1 MLAALRRNVEWRAI
15 PLAGL
20 AGGTVYLVIVLIFS
34 GGVLGLS
41 PTVVL
46 RYFGSLLIG
55 PDALMQGGIG
65 LVAAGLAVHYV
76 LSLVFALIISLVV
89 HRWGMLVGVILGGLM
104 GLGLYGINVYTLTAL
119 FPWFFA
125 INSVLLLICHI
136 VYGAV
141 VGGVYEYFDRFDAG
155 LSQEVRR

>member
-20 AGGTVYLVIVLIFS
+20 AGGTTYLVILLIFS
-34 GGVLGLS
+34 SGVLGLS
-41 PTVVL
+41 PAVVL
-46 RYFGSLLIG
+46 RYFGSLLLG
-55 PDALMQGGIG
+55 PDTLVQGGAG

-89 HRWGMLVGVILGGLM
+89 HRWGMIVGVILGGLM
-104 GLGLYGINVYTLTAL
+104 GLGLYGINVYTLTAI

-125 INSVLLLICHI
+125 INSILLLICHV

-141 VGGVYEYFDRFDAG
+141 VGGVYEHFDRFDAG
-155 LSQEVRR
+155 LAQE

>member
-46 RYFGSLLIG
+46 RYFGSLL
-55 PDALMQGGIG
+55 P
-65 LVAAGLAVHYV
+65 
-76 LSLVFALIISLVV
+76 
-89 HRWGMLVGVILGGLM
+89 GLM
-104 GLGLYGINVYTLTAL
+104 
-119 FPWFFA
+119 
-125 INSVLLLICHI
+125 
-136 VYGAV
+136 
-141 VGGVYEYFDRFDAG
+141 R
-155 LSQEVRR
+155 